1 VLELDSPLTNGTGST
16 KSYVSYAATENDKK
30 VIWTPPTRQEYN
42 SNATLRAA
50 LKKAVFPIG
59 VGLDKPAN

>member
-16 KSYVSYAATENDKK
+16 KSYVSYAATKDKK

-50 LKKAVFPIG
+50 LKKATFPLG
-59 VGLDKPAN
+59 VGLDQPAN